1 MFESLT
7 DKLELTF
14 KRLRGQGKI
23 TENNIDDALREVR
36 LGLLGS
42 RRPPQSGRSFSRRG
56 QSQGDGSRGA
66 PEPHAGAAVH
76 RNRARRIGRRCWAA
90 TTSELDLKAAPPVV
104 IMLVGLQGSG
114 KTTTLAKL
122 ARYLKN
128 EKKRTPYLVPADI
141 YRPAAIEQLKI
152 LGKELDLPVYDSN
165 PETSPV
171 AICRQA
177 LDEAKKKFCD
187 VLLIDTAGRLHI
199 DEELMQELSAIKEA
213 VNPHQIL
220 FVADSMTGQDAVNQA
235 LGFDGKL
242 GVSGHDPDQ
251 ARWRRPRR
259 RGAVDP
265 ADGRQ
270 ADFIFR
276 RRRKARCSRTVL
288 SRPAGIAH
296 SRHGR
301 RALADRQGAAKRRAE
316 GSREAP
322 DRRFRKQQFTL
333 EEFQVQLQQIKRMGS
348 MGSLLE
354 MIPGGKKLASQVDAE
369 KAEKELK
376 RVEAIINSMTIQ
388 ERRNPALLNGS
399 RRRRIAEGSGT
410 TVTDI
415 NRLMK
420 QFLEMKKM
428 MQRVSKLGVRS
439 LMSQMPNP
447 FH

>member
-23 TENNIDDALREVR
+23 TEGNIDDALREVR
-36 LGLLGS
+36 LGLLEADVHLKVVRGFLDAVKTKAMGQEVL
-42 RRPPQSGRSFSRRG
+42 QSLTPEQQFIGVVRDELVTLLG
-56 QSQGDGSRGA
+56 GDY
-66 PEPHAGAAVH
+66 
-76 RNRARRIGRRCWAA
+76 
-90 TTSELDLKAAPPVV
+90 SELDLKAAPPVV

-128 EKKRTPYLVPADI
+128 EKKRSPFLVPADI

-199 DEELMQELSAIKEA
+199 DEELMQELSAIKDA
-213 VNPHQIL
+213 VKPHQIL

-242 GVSGHDPDQ
+242 GVSGVILTKLDGDSRGGAALSIRQMVGKPILFSGVGEKLDALEPFYPDRL
-251 ARWRRPRR
+251 A
-259 RGAVDP
+259 
-265 ADGRQ
+265 
-270 ADFIFR
+270 
-276 RRRKARCSRTVL
+276 SRILGMGDVL
-288 SRPAGIAH
+288 SLI
-296 SRHGR
+296 
-301 RALADRQGAAKRRAE
+301 DKVQQNVEQKEAE
-316 GSREAP
+316 KLQQA
-322 DRRFRKQQFTL
+322 FQKQQFTL
-333 EEFQVQLQQIKRMGS
+333 EEFLVQLQQIKRMGS
-348 MGSLLE
+348 MNSLLE

-376 RVEAIINSMTIQ
+376 RVEAIIHSMTIQ

-399 RRRRIAEGSGT
+399 RRKRIANGSGT

-428 MQRVSKLGVRS
+428 MQRVSKQGVRS
-439 LMSQMPNP
+439 LLSQMPNP

>member
-23 TENNIDDALREVR
+23 TEKNIDDALRDVR
-36 LGLLGS
+36 LALLEADVHIKVVKSFLDAVKAKSMGQEVLQSLTPEQQFIKVVRDELITLLG
-42 RRPPQSGRSFSRRG
+42 
-56 QSQGDGSRGA
+56 GDF
-66 PEPHAGAAVH
+66 
-76 RNRARRIGRRCWAA
+76 C
-90 TTSELDLKAAPPVV
+90 ELDLKTAPPVV

-122 ARYLKN
+122 ARHLKKD
-128 EKKRTPYLVPADI
+128 KKRSPFLVPADI

-152 LGKELDLPVYDSN
+152 LGRELDLPVYDSN
-165 PETSPV
+165 PKNSPV

-199 DEELMQELSAIKEA
+199 DEDLMQELAAIKDA
-213 VNPHQIL
+213 VSPHQIL

-235 LGFDGKL
+235 MGFDGKL
-242 GVSGHDPDQ
+242 GLSGIILTKLDGDARGGAALSIREMVGKPILFSGIGEKLEALEPFYPDRL
-251 ARWRRPRR
+251 A
-259 RGAVDP
+259 
-265 ADGRQ
+265 
-270 ADFIFR
+270 
-276 RRRKARCSRTVL
+276 SRILGMGDVL
-288 SRPAGIAH
+288 SLI
-296 SRHGR
+296 
-301 RALADRQGAAKRRAE
+301 DKVQQNVEQKEAARLQQA
-316 GSREAP
+316 
-322 DRRFRKQQFTL
+322 FQKQQFTL
-333 EEFQVQLQQIKRMGS
+333 EEFQLQLQQIKRMGP

-354 MIPGGKKLASQVDAE
+354 MIPGGKKLASQVDAD

-376 RVEAIINSMTIQ
+376 RVEAIINSMTPG
-388 ERRNPALLNGS
+388 ERRNPAVLNGS
-399 RRRRIAEGSGT
+399 RRRRIAQGSGT
-410 TVTDI
+410 TVTDV